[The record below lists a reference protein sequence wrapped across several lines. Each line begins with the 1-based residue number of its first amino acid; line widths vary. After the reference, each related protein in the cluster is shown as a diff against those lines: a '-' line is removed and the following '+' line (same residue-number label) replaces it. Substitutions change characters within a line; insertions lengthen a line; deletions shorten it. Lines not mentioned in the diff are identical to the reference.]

1 MDTFMYLTLPPHQ
14 TLISKLINELCL
26 YTDIPEFHDH
36 IYNNNLYWNLISH
49 EFESEQIFINY
60 MENIVHQNTI

>member
-1 MDTFMYLTLPPHQ
+1 MYLTLPPHQ

-36 IYNNNLYWNLISH
+36 ILMIIYNLYRNLISH